1 MKRNSL
7 HHKSKIKK
15 AKVKPKVTQPH
26 TQKTQ
31 ALHKGIGKIDKSND
45 KSGLKVS
52 KVFFITKLLSFHKSL
67 KCDSFF
73 SCDGGESGHG
83 RPY

>member
-52 KVFFITKLLSFHKSL
+52 KVFF
-67 KCDSFF
+67 
-73 SCDGGESGHG
+73 
-83 RPY
+83 